1 MNFAN
6 KINRLPGWFLN
17 RTRTVKRLISII
29 VDICTVV
36 LALWCAFSLRLG
48 ELYLPP
54 NPQLWIFFL
63 APLIAVPVFI
73 KFGLYRAVI
82 RYIGMDALWAI
93 TKAVLIYS
101 LVFAVF
107 VLISGDLAGRV
118 PRTVYGIDA
127 VIVMLFVGGSR
138 FFARWLF
145 SESHQSNRAGIETKQ
160 YVPPVLI
167 YGAGRAGAQLVAM
180 LKMSHQM
187 RPVAFIDDNPALL
200 HQEINGLRVYA
211 FEQITGLIEKFQ
223 ARDLLLAMPSAG
235 RYERNT
241 ILKRLKYYPI
251 HVRTLPNLMDIAEGR
266 IEVSDIQ
273 EVDIGDLLGREPV
286 APNPDLLHK
295 NITGKVV
302 MVTGAGGSI
311 GSEICRQISQLKP
324 SMLILFEMSEFS
336 LYQLEKELEKM
347 TNTLPVIPIL
357 GSVLN
362 QARLEAVCKQFKVQ
376 TIYHAAAYKHVPIVE
391 KNISE
396 GIRNNVFGTLHCA
409 QAAVACEVETFV
421 LVSTD
426 KAVRPTN
433 TMGASKRLAELVLQA
448 LSQSESLYQKTRF
461 TMVRFGNVLGS
472 SGSVVPLFREQI
484 ATGGPVTVTDAD
496 IIRYFMTIPEA
507 AELVIQAG
515 AMGHGGDVFVLDMG
529 EPVKIVELAQS
540 MIHLSGFTVRDSI
553 NPQGDIAIEFTGLR
567 PGEKLYEELLIG
579 DNVSHTEHL
588 KIMRAQELV
597 VPWQELEILL
607 QQLMQACDVDDSVYL
622 RELMLKAVDDFK
634 PQCDVTD
641 WLMPLQTKA

>member
-1 MNFAN
+1 M
-6 KINRLPGWFLN
+6 
-17 RTRTVKRLISII
+17 
-29 VDICTVV
+29 
-36 LALWCAFSLRLG
+36 
-48 ELYLPP
+48 PP
-54 NPQLWIFFL
+54 SQQLWIFLL
-63 APLIAVPVFI
+63 APFIAVPIFI
-73 KFGLYRAVI
+73 KMGLYRAVI

-93 TKAVLIYS
+93 AKAVLIYS
-101 LVFAVF
+101 LIFAVC
-107 VLISGDLAGRV
+107 VLISADFSGRV

-145 SESHQSNRAGIETKQ
+145 SESHQSNRAGIDTKQ

-180 LKMSHQM
+180 LKMSYQM

-211 FEQITGLIEKFQ
+211 FEQLTGLIEKFQ
-223 ARDLLLAMPSAG
+223 ARDLLLAMPSAS

-251 HVRTLPNLMDIAEGR
+251 HVRTLPDLMDIAEGR

-273 EVDIGDLLGREPV
+273 EVDIGDLLGREPI

-324 SMLILFEMSEFS
+324 RMLILFEMSEFS
-336 LYQLEKELEKM
+336 LYQLEKELEKV
-347 TNTLPVIPIL
+347 TSTLPVIPIL

-515 AMGHGGDVFVLDMG
+515 AMGQGGDVFVLDMG

-540 MIHLSGFTVRDSI
+540 MIHLSGFTVRDSV
-553 NPQGDIAIEFTGLR
+553 NPEGDIAIEFTGLR

-579 DNVSHTEHL
+579 DNVSQTEHL

-597 VPWQELEILL
+597 VPWHELEILL
-607 QQLMQACDVDDSVYL
+607 QQLTQACDVDDSVYL

-641 WLMPLQTKA
+641 WLVPLQTKA